1 MRIKESMAET
11 LYQESV
17 GSKPTGL
24 LIESLAFLFPLVTL
38 SSEQGRYSNT
48 GPAPSSHTS
57 SGSIS
62 VFFFCFLPQP
72 ALTSLSLG
80 SRRSLKKEAVNREHL
95 FMVFQV
101 IPSLTPS
108 CPCVL
113 LQLRRTGTLP
123 LVHKS
128 QGIPAWYSNE
138 IVTLSKEQGDTSG
151 VGKGLCVTCM
161 LPGNSNRLK
170 C

>member
-38 SSEQGRYSNT
+38 NSEQGRYSNT
-48 GPAPSSHTS
+48 GPAPLSHTS

-72 ALTSLSLG
+72 ALTSLSQG

-113 LQLRRTGTLP
+113 YSYAELEHRLQYIK
-123 LVHKS
+123 VK
-128 QGIPAWYSNE
+128 AF
-138 IVTLSKEQGDTSG
+138 
-151 VGKGLCVTCM
+151 
-161 LPGNSNRLK
+161 LPGTVMKQLPSQKSRGILQEQAK
-170 C
+170 VCV